1 MLASVIIKRG
11 FGLTVCSHNF
21 ILISICVPF
30 MCVCLQGIVI
40 GNMTAAQVH
49 SEEFTKNPE
58 VKKED
63 LEELKSWLMTQEHLP
78 PISGTVL

>member
-1 MLASVIIKRG
+1 
-11 FGLTVCSHNF
+11 
-21 ILISICVPF
+21 
-30 MCVCLQGIVI
+30 MCVFLQGVVR

-49 SEEFTKNPE
+49 GNEFAKNPE

-63 LEELKSWLMTQEHLP
+63 LEELKSWLRTQEHLP